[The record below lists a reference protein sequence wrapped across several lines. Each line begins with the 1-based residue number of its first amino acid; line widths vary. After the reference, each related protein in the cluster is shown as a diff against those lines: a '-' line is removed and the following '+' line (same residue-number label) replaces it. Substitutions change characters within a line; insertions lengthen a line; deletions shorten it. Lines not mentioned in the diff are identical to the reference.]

1 MNKVLII
8 HHNKHKK
15 LKLKQTPIKLLLKH
29 VKLKANKVKKAKQ
42 RTKKKEKEK
51 EKTTKMTTKQQWL
64 LQNYFCN
71 TDFNCLNDK
80 IKPDY
85 KKFHPHISCL
95 Q

>member
-42 RTKKKEKEK
+42 RTKEKEK

>member
-42 RTKKKEKEK
+42 RTKKKKK
-51 EKTTKMTTKQQWL
+51 KKKKKTTKMTTKQQ
-64 LQNYFCN
+64 
-71 TDFNCLNDK
+71 
-80 IKPDY
+80 
-85 KKFHPHISCL
+85 
-95 Q
+95 

>member
-42 RTKKKEKEK
+42 IKKKKKEKEK
-51 EKTTKMTTKQQWL
+51 K
-64 LQNYFCN
+64 NY
-71 TDFNCLNDK
+71 
-80 IKPDY
+80 
-85 KKFHPHISCL
+85 
-95 Q
+95 